1 MSLPLLSSLM
11 ARVLPPA
18 GPQPVRVLMVC
29 MGNICRSPTAE
40 GVLRHKLQAWGLDQL
55 VEVDSAGTHANHVG
69 HAPDA
74 RAMKHALQRG
84 YDLGRL
90 RARKVSPQDF
100 TRFDLL
106 LAMDWD
112 NLALL
117 EEACPPEPAMRR
129 RLRRLTE
136 FLPLDSPLAGAQTVP
151 DPYYGGP
158 QGFEHVLDLVEAACD
173 GLLLHLQHLVDSKAN
188 PKADGGTS
196 GAGEG

>member
-1 MSLPLLSSLM
+1 MALPSLSSLM

-40 GVLRHKLQAWGLDQL
+40 GVLRHKLQAWGLDHQ

-74 RAMKHALQRG
+74 RATKHALQRG
-84 YDLGRL
+84 YDLSRQ

-117 EEACPPEPAMRR
+117 EAACPPEPAMRR

-136 FLPLDSPLAGAQTVP
+136 FLPPDSPLAGAQTVP

-158 QGFEHVLDLVEAACD
+158 QGFEHVLDLVEAACE
-173 GLLLHLQHLVDSKAN
+173 GLLPHLQNLVAN
-188 PKADGGTS
+188 RDKVAEGDGGQ
-196 GAGEG
+196 G